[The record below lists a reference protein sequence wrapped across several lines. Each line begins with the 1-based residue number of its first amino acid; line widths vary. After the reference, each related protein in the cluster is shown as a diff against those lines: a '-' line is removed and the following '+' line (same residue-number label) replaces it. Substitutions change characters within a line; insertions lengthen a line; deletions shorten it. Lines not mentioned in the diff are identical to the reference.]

1 MRNLRNEK
9 MATLNLPVE
18 DSLLQSA
25 ASLAIKKGT
34 TLNILL
40 NNYLKQYVDSETSCQ
55 QATQRILQLAKQSNA
70 MSEKDGW
77 IRDSL
82 YER

>member
-1 MRNLRNEK
+1 

>member
-1 MRNLRNEK
+1 MV
-9 MATLNLPVE
+9 TLNLPVE
-18 DSLLQSA
+18 ENLLQCA

-40 NNYLKQYVDSETSCQ
+40 NNYLKQFVDSETSCQ
-55 QATQRILQLAKQSNA
+55 QATQRILQLAKQSNTI
-70 MSEKDGW
+70 SEKNGW
-77 IRDSL
+77 TRDSL

>member
-1 MRNLRNEK
+1 

-18 DSLLQSA
+18 DNLLQSA

-34 TLNILL
+34 TLNTLL

-77 IRDSL
+77 TRDSL